1 MITWRSVSRY
11 EDYMMKIRKGW
22 KVKIEDIG
30 PLATCTKAG
39 SREIEIELE
48 GVRMMIPTSICR
60 VAERRAA

>member
-1 MITWRSVSRY
+1 MIK
-11 EDYMMKIRKGW
+11 EGW
-22 KVKIEDIG
+22 KVQIDNIG

-39 SREIEIELE
+39 SQEIEIELE

>member
-1 MITWRSVSRY
+1 
-11 EDYMMKIRKGW
+11 MMKIRKGW
-22 KVKIEDIG
+22 KVKIDDIG

>member
-1 MITWRSVSRY
+1 
-11 EDYMMKIRKGW
+11 MKFKIGCM
-22 KVKIEDIG
+22 VKIDDIG

-39 SREIEIELE
+39 NQEIEIELE